1 MFIHPW
7 DSSQSETEWRT
18 WLAGVE
24 KFGALAVNNQEA
36 DQAPIVLPTHFTL
49 DGDEILLHFAKPNP
63 AWPSIE
69 AAKQVRL
76 AVTGDY
82 AFIPGHWRVLPPGV
96 IENGVPTSYYVSVQ
110 FVCEPFVVD
119 DPEEKAAIIAKQTA
133 DFQPE
138 GLHAPVTADSEAYG
152 RMLNG
157 TRALRLRILSVDA
170 KFKFDDHKPE
180 AFRQQIAEKL
190 ESRATN
196 QDADVAHQQRRRLRE
211 IGDWKP

>member
-24 KFGALAVNNQEA
+24 KFGVLAVNNKDA
-36 DQAPIVLPTHFTL
+36 DKAPIVLPTHFTL

-69 AAKQVRL
+69 AATQVRL

-110 FVCEPFVVD
+110 FVCEPLVVD

-157 TRALRLRILSVDA
+157 TRALRLRILNVDA

-190 ESRATN
+190 ELRSTN
-196 QDADVAHQQRRRLRE
+196 QDADAAHQQRRRMHE

>member
-18 WLAGVE
+18 WLAGVD
-24 KFGALAVNNQEA
+24 KFGVLAVNNKDA

-69 AAKQVRL
+69 DAKQVRL

>member
-110 FVCEPFVVD
+110 FLCEPFVVD